1 MKSFVPSFIS
11 VVVMANLAA
20 ALVGCSS
27 MENSRK
33 RTFQVR
39 NVWAKQTTEKVN
51 LGFRKINRFTP
62 LFYKSKSKGDL
73 IIQANAIDGL
83 VAYSKT
89 WGREVWRL
97 PVLNGVE
104 SSAIIKDSFLFFGG
118 NDGQF
123 YSADAETGQ
132 VLWTFPTRA
141 ENLSEPLFEDGLVY
155 VLTGANSLYA
165 LEASTG
171 KQVWLYTR
179 TETSSLSIRGGS
191 KPAYQAGTVFVGFSD
206 GALVALSGKT
216 GQIKWEKQLNHNKRF
231 RDLDSNPLLDGEV
244 IYVLGYDDATYALR
258 SSTGDLVWKF
268 EKGGYGSLLMIGDR
282 LYYATTTDE
291 FVALDKTTGKQIWS
305 SPISGG
311 IATSAALLKGVL
323 VFGESQG
330 NLRFLESGTG
340 REIGHFEPGKGI
352 LSPPAV
358 DEKKNMVYF
367 ISNEANLYGIEA
379 KWKME
384 SGIPYLR

>member
-1 MKSFVPSFIS
+1 MKSVSVIS
-11 VVVMANLAA
+11 ILLYLVV
-20 ALVGCSS
+20 ALSACTSL
-27 MENSRK
+27 ENTRK

-39 NVWAKQTTEKVN
+39 NVWTKQTTEKVN
-51 LGFRKINRFTP
+51 VGFRKINRFTT
-62 LFYKSKSKGDL
+62 LFYHSNTQGDL
-73 IIQANAIDGL
+73 IIQANAIDGI

-97 PVLNGVE
+97 PVINGVE

-132 VLWTFPTRA
+132 ILWTFPTRA

-165 LEASTG
+165 LEAATG

-206 GALVALSGKT
+206 GALVALSAKN
-216 GQIKWEKQLNHNKRF
+216 GQVKWEKQLNHNKRF
-231 RDLDSNPLLDGEV
+231 RDIDSNPLLDGEV
-244 IYVLGYDDATYALR
+244 VYILGYDDATYALR

-268 EKGGYGSLLMIGDR
+268 EKGGYGGMLMVGDR

-291 FVALDKTTGKQIWS
+291 FVAIDKTTGKQIWS
-305 SPISGG
+305 SPITSGG
-311 IATSAALLKGVL
+311 IATSPALLKGVL

-352 LSPPAV
+352 MSPPAI

-379 KWKME
+379 KWKTP
-384 SGIPYLR
+384 SGISYLR